1 MDVLIGY
8 LPLITVLFGIGLL
21 AGFLAGLLGIGG
33 GVVLVPGLYYSLTAL
48 GYDPAL
54 MMHVAI
60 GTSLAVIVPT
70 GFSSARAHWQK
81 GAVGMDLVKNIGIG
95 VLLGVVCGTIL
106 ARFMDGESL
115 KSFFAIVLFIL
126 AIVMITN
133 PARYALFD
141 GVPRQPGAGL
151 GGLVIGTISTLMGIG
166 GATISV
172 PFMTLCKTP
181 IHKAIGTASA
191 LGMVISVPG
200 TLGFVLIGWGHEGLP
215 PLSFGYVNVVAW
227 ALIVPVSVLMAPWG
241 AAAAHKVSVNRL
253 RTVFAL
259 FMIFV
264 SVRMIYGAFFAS

>member
-106 ARFMDGESL
+106 ARFMDGDSL

-215 PLSFGYVNVVAW
+215 PLSFGYVNAVAW

-264 SVRMIYGAFFAS
+264 SVRMIYGAFFAG

>member
-141 GVPRQPGAGL
+141 GVPRQPGVGL

-200 TLGFVLIGWGHEGLP
+200 TFGFVLIGWGHEGLP